1 MTSHPLE
8 ATQRWVKDW
17 VMAHDLCPFAAA
29 EFERER
35 IRYRQ
40 LDAADDAALL
50 MAVIEECE
58 YLEDHPDTETTL
70 LVLTPGAEDF
80 FTFLDKLDMAERLMI
95 SEGYEGVYQL
105 ASFHPD
111 YLFGDS
117 QASPNQEDAA
127 DYTNRSPFPL
137 FHLLR
142 ETSLEAALARF
153 PHPERI
159 PERNQALLRQQGVAW
174 CRRLQEDIANETS
187 SP

>member
-1 MTSHPLE
+1 
-8 ATQRWVKDW
+8 
-17 VMAHDLCPFAAA
+17 MAQDLCPFAAA

-35 IRYRQ
+35 IRYRL
-40 LDAADDAALL
+40 LDANDDAALL

-58 YLEDHPDTETTL
+58 HLDQDQTTETTL

-117 QASPNQEDAA
+117 QATPGHEDAA

-159 PERNQALLRQQGVAW
+159 PERNQALLREHGAQW
-174 CRRLQEDIANETS
+174 CRETQDAIHDESTS
-187 SP
+187 S

>member
-1 MTSHPLE
+1 MTTHPLE
-8 ATQRWVKDW
+8 TTRRWVRDW
-17 VMAHDLCPFAAA
+17 VMAQDLCPFAAA

-40 LDAADDAALL
+40 LDGADDAALL

-58 YLEDHPDTETTL
+58 YLDDHQDMETTL

-117 QASPNQEDAA
+117 QASPGQEDPA

-159 PERNQALLRQQGVAW
+159 PERNQAHLRQQGIAW
-174 CRRLQEDIANETS
+174 CRQIQDAISSETPS
-187 SP
+187 S

>member
-1 MTSHPLE
+1 MTIHPLE
-8 ATQRWVKDW
+8 ATRRWVRDW
-17 VMAHDLCPFAAA
+17 VMVQNLCPFAAA

-40 LDAADDAALL
+40 LTAADDETLL
-50 MAVIEECE
+50 MAVIEECQHLDRHE
-58 YLEDHPDTETTL
+58 DTETTL

-117 QASPNQEDAA
+117 QAAPGREDAA
-127 DYTNRSPFPL
+127 DYTNRAPFPL

-153 PHPERI
+153 PEPERI
-159 PERNQALLRQQGVAW
+159 PERNQALLREHGAQW
-174 CRRLQEDIANETS
+174 CRETQHAIYHGTS
-187 SP
+187 SS

>member
-1 MTSHPLE
+1 MTINPLE
-8 ATQRWVKDW
+8 ATRRWVRDW
-17 VMAHDLCPFAAA
+17 VMAQDLCPFAAA

-40 LDAADDAALL
+40 LDANDDAALL

-58 YLEDHPDTETTL
+58 HLDQDPGTETTL

-117 QASPNQEDAA
+117 QATPGHEDAA

-159 PERNQALLRQQGVAW
+159 PERNQSLLREHGAQW
-174 CRRLQEDIANETS
+174 CRETQDAIHQDTS
-187 SP
+187 SS

>member
-1 MTSHPLE
+1 MTTHPLE
-8 ATQRWVKDW
+8 ATRRWVRDW

-40 LDAADDAALL
+40 LDAMNDEALL

-58 YLEDHPDTETTL
+58 HLDQQPDTETTL

-80 FTFLDKLDMAERLMI
+80 FTFLDKLDMAERLMV

-117 QASPNQEDAA
+117 QATPNQEDAA
-127 DYTNRSPFPL
+127 DYTNRSPWPL

-153 PHPERI
+153 HNPERI
-159 PERNQALLRQQGVAW
+159 PERNQALLRGHGARW
-174 CRRLQEDIANETS
+174 CRDELEAIVQETS
-187 SP
+187 S